1 MSPQSRSPSANQEE
15 EQVQGYAE
23 SQPEDKNEV
32 VDEQSDEEKTRT
44 VQVEHLRS
52 SSSLERVDVGDGLY
66 QAETIEH
73 II

>member
-1 MSPQSRSPSANQEE
+1 M
-15 EQVQGYAE
+15 QGYAE